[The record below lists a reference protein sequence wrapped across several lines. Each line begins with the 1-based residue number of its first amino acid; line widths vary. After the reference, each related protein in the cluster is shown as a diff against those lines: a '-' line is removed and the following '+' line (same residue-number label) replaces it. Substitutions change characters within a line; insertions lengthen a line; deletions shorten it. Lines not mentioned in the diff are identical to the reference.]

1 MIKRMQEGKQVE
13 PFRMRTLL
21 SVKQVTERH
30 PGISQRTLRHWIF
43 NAKDRRSW
51 EGGREVL
58 IPGNGFGRVI
68 IRKGR
73 KILIDERA
81 LLDWLDGH

>member
-1 MIKRMQEGKQVE
+1 VE
-13 PFRMRTLL
+13 PLRKRILL

-30 PGISQRTLRHWIF
+30 PGISERTLRHWIF

-51 EGGREVL
+51 KGGRLTL
-58 IPGNGFGRVI
+58 IPGNGFERVL

-73 KILIDERA
+73 KILIDEGA